1 MKRRT
6 KERIENILLAAGTIV
21 AVFYFTFCFYVWN
34 MGYDSLYQYFNM
46 IR

>member
-6 KERIENILLAAGTIV
+6 KERIENILLVVGMVAA
-21 AVFYFTFCFYVWN
+21 AAYFTFCFYVWN